1 MLVVNQ
7 VCQGDDVGAEVTVV
21 VCRGDKVGAT
31 SWPVFYET
39 VVGWVDCMLVES
51 EFLAYRVAVVSW
63 VCWGDIIGD
72 EEGFLA
78 E

>member
-1 MLVVNQ
+1 MGPMVMTIKGILVVNQ

-39 VVGWVDCMLVES
+39 VVG
-51 EFLAYRVAVVSW
+51 
-63 VCWGDIIGD
+63 
-72 EEGFLA
+72 
-78 E
+78 